1 MTTVRGAAMWLCLIT
16 PILFFA
22 GCAADWDLTTR
33 PGHQL
38 TEPMFVGSWILDED
52 QTNRANGAPEGA
64 EVSDEILKG
73 VFGKSWKFK
82 PNGVLKTELPA
93 GWKTGSWRIVDPDNA
108 QIAALAAVAGYR
120 YRNKIARAVKT
131 DKREIACIIR
141 RDPLGVPEAGYGN
154 ASTLIGQARRRYE
167 IAVARYHDG

>member
-93 GWKTGSWRIVDPDNA
+93 GWKNGSWRIVDPDNLVVNEGNGE
-108 QIAALAAVAGYR
+108 QQYAAR
-120 YRNKIARAVKT
+120 F
-131 DKREIACIIR
+131 
-141 RDPLGVPEAGYGN
+141 
-154 ASTLIGQARRRYE
+154 
-167 IAVARYHDG
+167 HDGDLCLKKADGKTLVLERD